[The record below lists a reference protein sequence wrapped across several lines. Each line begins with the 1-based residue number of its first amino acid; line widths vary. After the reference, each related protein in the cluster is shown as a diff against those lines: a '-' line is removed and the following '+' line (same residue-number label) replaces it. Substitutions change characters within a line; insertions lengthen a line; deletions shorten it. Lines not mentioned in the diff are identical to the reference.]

1 MDEEANMDEFTR
13 LKKMSARQVSA
24 RCRKYFQQDQPPSQQ
39 QLRISAAMPA
49 YSPPFSST
57 SRSFK
62 GEC

>member
-1 MDEEANMDEFTR
+1 MDEFTR

-24 RCRKYFQQDQPPSQQ
+24 RCHKYFQLAQPSQQ
-39 QLRISAAMPA
+39 PHPRINAVIPA
-49 YSPPFSST
+49 YYPPFCST